1 MKRIKKYITL
11 AIFLSFAFISKV
23 SAEVLNVNVNVPY
36 GTVAS
41 VDFSDYT
48 GVNCDGQSN
57 DSVEMVRN
65 GSDYIVQWKSGVE
78 AHSGKYYFQCSFDSY
93 LSAPAHKQPE
103 NKTVTVTVKYGEGL
117 YDSTV
122 GISLVKDYYESIDV
136 LHYLNDFGQIDSV
149 TKITGG
155 LYDSGK
161 NYVDIS
167 CPSGQSDMCI
177 INLKRDLP
185 RDTSKR
191 WAMYKVKYKTS
202 GGFVGYT
209 TFDIEITS
217 AAAVFAYP
225 GDYGTCNFGRE
236 WEKDGTAY
244 KQKVDGA
251 TINLPICTADNSAN
265 PLLEFKGWT
274 TTTDDYNEAPDEMM
288 SDVCVDYIVSNG
300 GTYTHDPKKS
310 VYISCY
316 ASSEGIILI
325 PNGGTI
331 SNKRNYIKKDDVI
344 YVKQDGSVVLPEP
357 TKIPDLY
364 NLYGTGR
371 FEGWV
376 DTEGNV
382 YAAGTTVN
390 ADGERYMAT
399 YSTGQTI
406 AGEDV
411 NQKMV
416 YVNETSPYVLS
427 GTAIES
433 CVSTDTSKVAANMSG
448 GECFLTGVKDT
459 GTEYVDVVV
468 KTMESTRTLKVRVVS
483 REGQW
488 GDDWQTVIIDPD
500 DNTDGENQDG
510 YYENE
515 AGADVCNSYTVKK
528 DVQLVNDVATYGS
541 FGLDVSKYEATS
553 KCNNGNKYLA
563 LCMDPGRPGPATS
576 DTYQID
582 KSFKRT
588 NDFGKLVTHIVRQFV
603 ASGETNDSNIVSANI
618 ALRIIEY
625 YSPEELAT
633 SNNGG
638 NGYLSNALSAYSAI
652 AADLSSACPVLK
664 RCSETDISNA
674 LKKSWTWHNTTI
686 LNQTAKYLAGY
697 DDIEV
702 DEDPQIQNETKRTS
716 SYDASSDYIYH
727 IKYEGKLTFPS
738 GMSVNDSDISADCGS
753 IPGVS
758 NCSVTGH
765 VVNASVY
772 EYTFTYD
779 VNLRDSNFYI
789 PGSKDEKNP
798 SIKVN
803 ADNGVTAAN
812 VFVIKTINDNKQR
825 MVIFNTEDVDL
836 KVMMPVYVVCDMNKE
851 PFVIGGPGFRSDLFK
866 AAGCCQFLTDETD
879 PYYVTYCTA
888 DCIQSNFVTTCK
900 PNFTPDADV
909 YTINEAYKA
918 NGRGGRELNYSCIV
932 DVTSATDAIHTT
944 NNLADASG
952 NYYALMSYHDNQ
964 YCTVSCKEDWDI
976 STASFENFTGKNA
989 VIAGQFFSINT
1000 DMFIG
1005 GSRTCV
1011 TTYIDHAKYKRELTD
1026 LSKSLTDAW
1035 KTQSEYSKV
1044 YSELKASQSYED
1056 KTYYT
1061 YTLTGSEPCD
1071 CVTDSETGTT
1081 TCDTCYIWSSTPHTC
1096 RVYSIS
1102 TNSSASFASASWNG
1116 QYATS
1121 TTDNISTSSLSGVG
1135 QGSGSKR
1142 ETAWNA
1148 GSTPSKYS
1156 SSCTNCDGYC
1166 KDYQNYEYL
1175 MDNVSYKNK
1184 NVKET
1189 IRISK
1194 ETISSNRSDIYEKA
1208 IDMTSCQN
1216 FMLKNTS
1223 SSRKN
1228 SFNYDGTRNTERTY
1242 DGNATITGFVS
1253 SSKVALIDTKF
1264 EPSGS
1269 YRYDEREFMALL
1281 GRDNVIETHNNL
1293 NAQIIESYGKN
1304 VSSFNND
1311 CVDTGRTRADGSS
1324 VELCKNKLTTTV
1336 YNTGSAWSGGSN
1348 EAKQYDNGTGRDL
1361 NSTSISHFQITLC
1374 NFDGGGY
1381 EYSAKGNCDWSGGVV
1396 SYYQAN
1402 YFKQTLENSS
1412 FYRNKGIWVTNDAAD
1427 IKQHADNFV
1436 DGVRK
1441 LGVKAENVS
1450 LFGQPDNT
1458 FPVGITTPRNM
1469 YQYAYTFADIGYFS
1483 DGTTGRIM
1491 GNAASSLVA
1500 VNKHACFYEVDEDIC
1515 VCCGDPI
1522 LWETYES
1529 SGVQKTE
1536 DWITQNGYNY
1546 KMSSTRYD
1554 KLSSQYG
1561 FTNSSV
1567 SLYDLDG
1574 DGNGLLSGNW
1584 STDDMFTYQTNRYST
1599 DKGHYLAGS
1608 IIEKGESIYNTSNSP
1623 EYSYT
1628 INPTTMSLIKEYNGG
1643 RQYGYTTD
1651 DLVAYGISN
1660 KRTAMD
1666 ANVITINT
1674 SNVDKV
1680 NTFSHYGSKFLEDFM
1695 GSYVTDKYKDKV
1707 LTERNSQGSTT
1718 VCSVDAGP
1726 DAANKAYDLV
1736 QKKKCRW
1743 VDYVQTTPD
1752 GNKIRLAFK

>member
-23 SAEVLNVNVNVPY
+23 SAEVLNVNVNVPF

-48 GVNCDGQSN
+48 GVNCDGQGNS
-57 DSVEMVRN
+57 SVEMVKS
-65 GSDYIVQWKSGVE
+65 GTGYVVKWKSGVS
-78 AHSGKYYFQCSFDSY
+78 AHSGKDYFYCDFDTY

-103 NKTVTVTVKYGEGL
+103 NKSVTVTVKYGEGL
-117 YDSTV
+117 YDALV

-136 LHYLNDFGQIDSV
+136 IHYLNDFGQIDSV

-161 NYVDIS
+161 NYVDIN

-177 INLKRDLP
+177 INLKSDLP
-185 RDTSKR
+185 RDTTKR

-202 GGFVGYT
+202 GGYVGYT

-217 AAAVFAYP
+217 AAAVYAYP

-244 KQKVDGA
+244 KQKVDSA
-251 TINLPICTADNSAN
+251 TINLPVCTADNSAN

-310 VYISCY
+310 VYLSCY
-316 ASSEGIILI
+316 STSEGIILI

-371 FEGWV
+371 FEGWI
-376 DTEGNV
+376 DTEGNI
-382 YAAGTTVN
+382 YPAGTAVK

-411 NQKMV
+411 NQKMI

-427 GTAIES
+427 SSVIES
-433 CVSTDTSKVAANMSG
+433 CTSTDTSKVAANMSG

-459 GTEYVDVVV
+459 GTEYVDVIV
-468 KTMESTRTLKVRVVS
+468 KTVGSTRTLKVRVVN

-488 GDDWQTVIIDPD
+488 GNDWQTVIIDPD
-500 DNTDGENQDG
+500 DNADGENQDG

-528 DVQLVNDVATYGS
+528 DVQLVNDVATFGS

-553 KCNNGNKYLA
+553 KCDNNDKYLA

-582 KSFKRT
+582 SSFKRT
-588 NDFGKLVTHIVRQFV
+588 NEFGKLVTHIVRQFV
-603 ASGETNDSNIVSANI
+603 ASGESNDNIIAANI

-625 YSPEELAT
+625 YSPEELAN

-638 NGYLSNALSAYSAI
+638 NGYLSNALNAYSAV
-652 AADLSSACPVLK
+652 ATDLSTACPVLK
-664 RCSETDISNA
+664 RCSEADIAKA
-674 LKKSWTWHNTTI
+674 LKKSWSWHNTTI

-716 SYDASSDYIYH
+716 SYDAANDYLYH

-738 GMSVNDSDISADCGS
+738 GMTVSDSDINADCGN
-753 IPGVS
+753 IPGVT
-758 NCSVTGH
+758 NCSVTGRL
-765 VVNASVY
+765 VNASVY

-779 VNLRDSNFYI
+779 VNLRDANFYI

-798 SIKVN
+798 SIKVT
-803 ADNGVTAAN
+803 AGNGVTAAN

-825 MVIFNTEDVDL
+825 MVIFNTEEVDL
-836 KVMMPVYVVCDMNKE
+836 KVTMPVYVVCDMNKE
-851 PFVIGGPGFRSDLFK
+851 PFIIGGPGFRSDLFK
-866 AAGCCQFLTDETD
+866 SAGCCQFLTDETD

-900 PNFTPDADV
+900 PNDLTDADV
-909 YTINEAYKA
+909 YTINESYKA

-932 DVTSATDAIHTT
+932 DVTNASSAINTT

-952 NYYALMSYHDNQ
+952 NYYALMAYHDNQ

-976 STASFENFTGKNA
+976 STASFKNFTGGNS
-989 VIAGQFFSINT
+989 VIAGQYFAINT

-1011 TTYIDHAKYKRELTD
+1011 TTYIDHAKYKTELTN

-1044 YSELKASQSYED
+1044 YSELKASQSYVD

-1061 YTLTGSEPCD
+1061 YTNTGSYDCD
-1071 CVTDSETGTT
+1071 CVTNSETGETS
-1081 TCDTCYIWSSTPHTC
+1081 CNTCYSWSSTPHTC
-1096 RVYSIS
+1096 RVYSIA
-1102 TNSSASFASASWNG
+1102 TNSSASFASANWNG

-1121 TTDNISTSSLSGVG
+1121 TTGNISTNSLSGVG
-1135 QGSGSKR
+1135 QGTGSKR
-1142 ETAWNA
+1142 ETSWYQ
-1148 GSTPSKYS
+1148 GSQPSKYS
-1156 SSCTNCDGYC
+1156 SACTDCDGYC

-1175 MDNVSYKNK
+1175 MDNVQYKGK
-1184 NVKET
+1184 NVKST
-1189 IRISK
+1189 ITDSK
-1194 ETISSNRSDIYEKA
+1194 STISSNRSDIYEKA

-1228 SFNYDGTRNTERTY
+1228 SFNYDGTRNNDRTY
-1242 DGNATITGFVS
+1242 NGNATITGFVS

-1269 YRYDEREFMALL
+1269 YTYDEREFMSLL
-1281 GRDNVIETHNNL
+1281 GRDNVIETYNELNNRT
-1293 NAQIIESYGKN
+1293 IEKN
-1304 VSSFNND
+1304 GRDASSFNND
-1311 CVDTGRTRADGSS
+1311 CVDTGRTRADGSR
-1324 VELCKNKLTTTV
+1324 VKLCKNKLTTTV
-1336 YNTGSAWSGGSN
+1336 YNTGSAWVGGST
-1348 EAKQYDNGTGRDL
+1348 EAKQYDNGAGRNL
-1361 NSTSISHFQITLC
+1361 NSTAISRFQITLC
-1374 NFDGGGY
+1374 DFNGSGY
-1381 EYSAKGNCDWSGGVV
+1381 EYSEKGNCDWSGGVV

-1412 FYRNKGIWVTNDAAD
+1412 FYRNKGIWVTNDASD
-1427 IKQHADNFV
+1427 IKQHANNFD

-1441 LGVKAENVS
+1441 LGVKSENVS
-1450 LFGQPDNT
+1450 LFGSPDNT

-1469 YQYAYTFADIGYFS
+1469 YQYSYTFGDIGYFS

-1491 GNAASSLVA
+1491 GNAATSLVA
-1500 VNKHACFYEVDEDIC
+1500 VNKHACFYEVTEDIC
-1515 VCCGDPI
+1515 ICCGDPI
-1522 LWETYES
+1522 IWETYQS
-1529 SGVQKTE
+1529 SGVQDTNE
-1536 DWITQNGYNY
+1536 WIASNGYNY
-1546 KMSSTRYD
+1546 EMSNTNYNQ
-1554 KLSSQYG
+1554 LSSHYG
-1561 FTNSSV
+1561 YTNSSI

-1584 STDDMFTYQTNRYST
+1584 SSDDLFTYQANKYTT
-1599 DKGHYLAGS
+1599 DKGEYLAGS
-1608 IIEKGESIYNTSNSP
+1608 IIEKGEKIYDTADNNP

-1628 INPTTMSLIKEYNGG
+1628 INPTAMSLIKEYNGG
-1643 RQYGYTTD
+1643 RKYGYRSE
-1651 DLVAYGISN
+1651 DLVAYGVSN

-1666 ANVITINT
+1666 ANVTVINS
-1674 SNVDKV
+1674 SNVNKV

-1695 GSYVTDKYKDKV
+1695 GSYVTETYKDKV
-1707 LTERNSQGSTT
+1707 LTGRKNQGVST
-1718 VCSVDAGP
+1718 VCSVEAGP
-1726 DAANKAYDLV
+1726 DAASKAYNLV
-1736 QKKKCRW
+1736 QKNKCRW
-1743 VDYVQTTPD
+1743 VDYIETTPD